1 MESNIGKFI
10 TPDEQQ
16 EMSTR
21 LEQYYSN
28 ITERLLNLNV
38 TGVTPRTFQHWKSE
52 GLVDHE
58 IEDDGEK
65 RSWVRLNIFDFMWL
79 KILKHA
85 RDFGLPI
92 PILIELKNFIL
103 LDPLV
108 ELIKNP
114 DAMRA
119 HAIEVLGITDE
130 EEIESHLELTRQ
142 SIAAKPY
149 LPPEAKFLT
158 TQLGTM
164 VLILIFKNWD
174 VNLNVVKDEDGFK
187 FFFIPLGDHPS
198 MNQLSEPLFDTP
210 YLTIPLLPMFKE
222 FLDEPKN
229 DKNLDAWGFIR
240 KDERRVLDAI
250 RNKTFLEVVITRK
263 KGTDDFII
271 NATIEED
278 VLAHKAKEICRILG
292 MKDYSEVTVKLRN
305 DKHLYV
311 KNKIKL

>member
-1 MESNIGKFI
+1 MESNLGRFI
-10 TPDEQQ
+10 SPDEQQ
-16 EMSTR
+16 VMSER

-58 IEDDGEK
+58 LDEDGEK

-92 PILIELKNFIL
+92 PV
-103 LDPLV
+103 LV
-108 ELIKNP
+108 ELKKFILNDPLAELLKNP
-114 DAMRA
+114 DVMRA
-119 HAIEVLGITDE
+119 HAIQVLGRTHE
-130 EEIESHLELTRQ
+130 EFEADLELTRQ
-142 SIAAKPY
+142 SIAAKAY
-149 LPPEAKFLT
+149 LPPEARFLT

-240 KDERRVLDAI
+240 KDERRALDAI
-250 RNKTFLEVVITRK
+250 RNKTFLEVVIKRK
-263 KGTDDFII
+263 RGTDDLII
-271 NATIEED
+271 DATIEED
-278 VLAHKAKEICRILG
+278 VLAQKAKEIRRILG
-292 MKDYSEVTVKLRN
+292 MNDYTEVTVKLRN
-305 DKHLYV
+305 DQHLYV